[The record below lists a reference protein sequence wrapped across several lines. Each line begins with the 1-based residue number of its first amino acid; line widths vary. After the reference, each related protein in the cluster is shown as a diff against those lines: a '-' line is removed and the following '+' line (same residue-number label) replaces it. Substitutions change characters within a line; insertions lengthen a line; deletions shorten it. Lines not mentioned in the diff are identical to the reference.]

1 MEEPMAWVS
10 AKDPHLGESLPA
22 HSRDPDISPGFRLVG
37 SILRLVFVACLLAIT
52 VRVAMPQSE
61 TLWTIYDAPGDLVR
75 MVLGLAVCVWV
86 VFQLIMRPPKEA
98 RAYRTWVYF
107 GLAAVPVALI
117 CLVAIW

>member
-1 MEEPMAWVS
+1 MAFAS
-10 AKDPHLGESLPA
+10 TKDPHLGHPLATHSADPA
-22 HSRDPDISPGFRLVG
+22 VSPGFRIAG

-61 TLWTIYDAPGDLVR
+61 TLWTIYDTPGDVVR

-86 VFQLIMRPPKEA
+86 IFQLFLRAPADA
-98 RAYRTWVYF
+98 RAFQTWVYF
-107 GLAAVPVALI
+107 GIPAVPVALI